1 MNKSIVMGL
10 STLLGLS
17 TPAQAEVTNAAVNG
31 FTVQHQ
37 TVIAGDSEAVW
48 KAMIAPSRYWSG
60 DHSWTGDA
68 ENFYLVPQAGGCFCE
83 LIRTTSDDNIKS
95 SEGSV
100 QHMRVIYA
108 HNNKMLRLSGALGP
122 LQSEAV
128 TGTLTMQLQPQGER
142 TVVRFTYKVG
152 GYMEL
157 QVDQIAPAVDGVIGE
172 QLARLSALFGSP
184 SDTDASLTDGST
196 GQIEDEE
203 SDVVNDDDPN

>member
-1 MNKSIVMGL
+1 MAKRLIRTS
-10 STLLGLS
+10 LGAAALCS
-17 TPAQAEVTNAAVNG
+17 MTAAHAEVTNTADNG

-37 TVIAGDSEAVW
+37 TVIAGDAEAVW
-48 KAMIAPSRYWSG
+48 KAMTAPARYWNS

-108 HNNKMLRLSGALGP
+108 HNNKILRMSGALGP

-128 TGTLTMQLQPQGER
+128 TGTLTMQLQPQGQA
-142 TVVRFTYKVG
+142 TAVRFTYKVG

-157 QVDQIAPAVDGVIGE
+157 PIDQIAPAVDGVIGE
-172 QLARLSALFGSP
+172 QLARLAALFGDAEADQQDAPAEP
-184 SDTDASLTDGST
+184 SDGQEGDLAEDGD
-196 GQIEDEE
+196 QD
-203 SDVVNDDDPN
+203 

>member
-1 MNKSIVMGL
+1 MAKLLIRAI
-10 STLLGLS
+10 LGLAALGS
-17 TPAQAEVTNAAVNG
+17 MTIAQAEVTNTAGNG

-37 TVIAGDSEAVW
+37 TVIAGDAETVW
-48 KAMIAPSRYWSG
+48 KAMIAPSRYWNS

-83 LIRTTSDDNIKS
+83 LIRTTSGDNIKS

-108 HNNKMLRLSGALGP
+108 HNNKMLRMSGALGP

-128 TGTLTMQLQPQGER
+128 TGTLTMQLQPQGSS

-152 GYMEL
+152 GYMEFP
-157 QVDQIAPAVDGVIGE
+157 VDQIAPAVDGVIGE
-172 QLARLSALFGSP
+172 QLARLSALFGEAKGDEP
-184 SDTDASLTDGST
+184 DGSGEPSGSEKT
-196 GQIEDEE
+196 GVAPDGEQD
-203 SDVVNDDDPN
+203 